1 MAADDNG
8 LGLVEELRRAGVGR
22 SDVVGVAVAAGVGVG
37 LAVRGH
43 GAPGVG
49 KSAAA
54 AGAAGAD
61 GTGAGGRGVSVIVLG
76 AGAGGADPS
85 AVVRAVEEQVRPRW
99 VWWSGE
105 TARALVE
112 AGVRVSACWDVAAVQ
127 RLLVGGLRADP
138 ARVWAQLHDLAVDT
152 IPQTGP
158 LDLFSQADDDRGDG
172 GDGGTEDEPVRRDG
186 HLRPEWVDGGWS
198 TTPDRLGRWAALALE
213 AAELQRHRLGSGA
226 AGPSHGAAGAELG
239 PGAEEHGV
247 EPGGP
252 GSAGAGPGQSRVV
265 GPPRAVATARA
276 ESAAEL
282 LCAELSVEGLPM
294 DRAAAEAL
302 IAGFVGP
309 RPRSEAEAAELRA
322 RRDAEV
328 LAHVPSGGRFDL
340 RSPGQV
346 RSLLRRVGVE
356 VPDTRAWRLEAVRDA
371 HPVIDALL
379 RWRKAERIATTYGY
393 AWLDEHVGE
402 DGRLRG
408 SWSSAD
414 GAAGRMTASAGLH
427 NMPADLRAA
436 VVAEPG
442 HVFVRADLGQI
453 EPRVLAAVSGDRAL
467 ARATVADDMY
477 APVAD
482 QLGVDRETAKVAM
495 LGAMYGQTSGHGTPM
510 LRRLTAAYPVAMGY
524 LLDAD
529 RAGQAGRDL
538 RTYGGR
544 AIRMGGLA
552 AAAGPDAGER
562 EARRRAAARG
572 RYGRNAMIQGAAAEL
587 FKVWAA
593 TVRARAAPL
602 GARIVLC
609 LHDELLVHAPADDGA
624 AAARLVGEC
633 LQEAVHRW
641 APDDSVRFVAD
652 IAVIPRWSDAKP

>member
-1 MAADDNG
+1 MTD
-8 LGLVEELRRAGVGR
+8 L
-22 SDVVGVAVAAGVGVG
+22 VGVAVADGTFVLAPEVGVY
-37 LAVRGH
+37 
-43 GAPGVG
+43 
-49 KSAAA
+49 
-54 AGAAGAD
+54 
-61 GTGAGGRGVSVIVLG
+61 TTTLG
-76 AGAGGADPS
+76 ARTL
-85 AVVRAVEEQVRPRW
+85 RAVEDEVRPRW

-105 TARALVE
+105 TARALAG

-138 ARVWAQLHDLAVDT
+138 ARVWAQLHDLPVDT
-152 IPQTGP
+152 IPSAGP
-158 LDLFSQADDDRGDG
+158 LDLFSFSEAGDEGG
-172 GDGGTEDEPVRRDG
+172 GDEDEPVRPDG
-186 HLRPEWVDGGWS
+186 HLRPEWVTGGWS
-198 TTPDRLGRWAALALE
+198 ATPDRLGRWASLALE
-213 AAELQRHRLGSGA
+213 AAERQRVRLERIG
-226 AGPSHGAAGAELG
+226 
-239 PGAEEHGV
+239 
-247 EPGGP
+247 
-252 GSAGAGPGQSRVV
+252 
-265 GPPRAVATARA
+265 PRALATARA

-282 LCAELSVEGLPM
+282 LCAELSAEGLPL
-294 DRAAAEAL
+294 DRAAAEDL

-322 RRDAEV
+322 QRDAAV
-328 LAHVPSGGRFDL
+328 LAHVPSGGHFDL

-346 RSLLRRVGVE
+346 KSLLRRVGVE
-356 VPDTRAWRLEAVRDA
+356 VADTRAWRLEAMRDA

-379 RWRKAERIATTYGY
+379 AWRKAERVATTYGY
-393 AWLDEHVGE
+393 AWLDENLGG

-408 SWSSAD
+408 TWSGAD

-436 VVAEPG
+436 VAAEPG

-467 ARATVADDMY
+467 ARATQADDMY

-482 QLGVDRETAKVAM
+482 QLGADRETAKVAM

-529 RAGQAGRDL
+529 HAGQAGRDL

-544 AIRMGGLA
+544 AIPMGGPLA
-552 AAAGPDAGER
+552 AAAAAGAGES

-609 LHDELLVHAPADDGA
+609 LHDELLLHVPDGEGDVA
-624 AAARLVGEC
+624 VRLVSDC
-633 LQEAVHRW
+633 LHEAVHRW
-641 APDDSVRFVAD
+641 APDDSVRFVVD